1 MAIAAE
7 EEEEGEGQV
16 VVIMGEER
24 TGQDRKRRGETGK
37 MVNDVS
43 QWTSLLFLYYVNV
56 TYTVQGL
63 YHDNL
68 LLITTAAARNPQAT
82 ETEIYPELQHSLQ
95 AAGYYVL

>member
-16 VVIMGEER
+16 VVIVGEER
-24 TGQDRKRRGETGK
+24 RGEERRGK
-37 MVNDVS
+37 MANDVS
-43 QWTSLLFLYYVNV
+43 QCQPYSFCIMSTSHNM
-56 TYTVQGL
+56 VQDL

-68 LLITTAAARNPQAT
+68 RLITTAAARNPQAT

-95 AAGYYVL
+95 VAGYHVL